1 MTTSTAHIIT
11 LIPRCWY
18 SYSIRRPCDS
28 RDPACETKP
37 LLFWISVEMSSPLSS
52 ESVFRGGLGGVGTP
66 RFMYAPL
73 GTFPIQPPLGLSCA
87 PSRLASGALWLT
99 TARHS
104 EREPQ
109 KKSFLEPPARLRKGS
124 GCSES
129 SIFIFCKDLTLVPIL
144 HPLGTPKWVSALHD
158 GYPGGPF
165 CSI

>member
-1 MTTSTAHIIT
+1 MRVRLS
-11 LIPRCWY
+11 
-18 SYSIRRPCDS
+18 PCFS
-28 RDPACETKP
+28 GY
-37 LLFWISVEMSSPLSS
+37 LLKCLLLCHLNLSS
-52 ESVFRGGLGGVGTP
+52 GGVWGGVGTLP
-66 RFMYAPL
+66 RPPHPPL
-73 GTFPIQPPLGLSCA
+73 PPPGDLPLPAPLGLSCA

-109 KKSFLEPPARLRKGS
+109 KKSLLEPPARLRKGS
-124 GCSES
+124 RCSES